1 MKRLIKQLRL
11 KYKNADMNIYRSAQN
26 VNLNTLLS
34 YTKNGET
41 HTFLEDFNKRKEE
54 LKEKNKE

>member
-1 MKRLIKQLRL
+1 
-11 KYKNADMNIYRSAQN
+11 MNIYRSAQN

-41 HTFLEDFNKRKEE
+41 HTFLEDFNEKKKE
-54 LKEKNKE
+54 LHNKQES

>member
-1 MKRLIKQLRL
+1 M
-11 KYKNADMNIYRSAQN
+11 RSTQN

-41 HTFLEDFNKRKEE
+41 HTLLEDFDKK
-54 LKEKNKE
+54 KEKLKKKQEISN